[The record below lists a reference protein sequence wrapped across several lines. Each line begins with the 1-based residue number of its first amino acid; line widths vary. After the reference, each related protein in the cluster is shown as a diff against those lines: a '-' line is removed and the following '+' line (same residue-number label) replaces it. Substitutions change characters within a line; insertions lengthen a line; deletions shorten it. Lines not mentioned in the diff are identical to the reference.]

1 MKELYYDN
9 EQYKLASHKAI
20 YMDDDGVSQE
30 QFTDN
35 PEWFHSF
42 KEMHG
47 GMGGLL
53 IEEVSYTDTQISSL
67 EECKSFPPSAEE
79 DVYNYV
85 IDGIV
90 NVGSPLFKTKVD
102 EERLEAMESVLLE
115 ILLGGTM

>member
-9 EQYKLASHKAI
+9 GQYKLASHKAT
-20 YMDDDGVSQE
+20 YTDDAGSSQE

-35 PEWFHSF
+35 PGWFHSF

-47 GMGGLL
+47 GMDELVT
-53 IEEVSYTDTQISSL
+53 EEVIYTENQLSRL
-67 EECKSFPPSAEE
+67 EECKNFPPSAEE

-85 IDGIV
+85 INGIV
-90 NVGSPLFKTKVD
+90 NVESPLFKTKVD